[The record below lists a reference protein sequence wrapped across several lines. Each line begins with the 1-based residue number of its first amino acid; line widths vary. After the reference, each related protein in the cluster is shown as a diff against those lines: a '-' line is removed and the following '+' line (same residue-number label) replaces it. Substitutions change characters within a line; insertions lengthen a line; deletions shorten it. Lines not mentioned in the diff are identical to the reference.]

1 MKREL
6 GHTLEKVKDANSD
19 LVYAEA
25 NQKSLEIQPEEAQ
38 GAGVTAFGEYEKNKS
53 NKVIE
58 QLKLE
63 AENFAKFTRESA
75 CSAEGERNE
84 KE

>member
-1 MKREL
+1 M
-6 GHTLEKVKDANSD
+6 KDANAD

-25 NQKSLEIQPEEAQ
+25 NLKSLERQAEEAQ
-38 GAGVTAFGEYEKNKS
+38 ETGVASFGEYEKNKS

-58 QLKLE
+58 QLKLD